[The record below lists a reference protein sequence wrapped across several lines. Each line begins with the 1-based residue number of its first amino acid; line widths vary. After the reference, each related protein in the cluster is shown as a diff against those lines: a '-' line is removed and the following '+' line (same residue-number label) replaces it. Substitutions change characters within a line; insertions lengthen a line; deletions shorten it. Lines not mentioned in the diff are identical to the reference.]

1 MLLRTVRFLCSVVA
15 AFARLVRELRKAG
28 VMLSACS
35 PSPVAIL
42 SAPIVPAASP
52 INLIASTPLPKRK
65 KTLARVAILE
75 NLLAAPPTTLL
86 PPSLVVDLPAKVSDV
101 VSEAAMVEQQQA
113 AQSLMKKASLAAR
126 RRPARLV
133 IPVGDDAGEV
143 AAGWGAAAA
152 PAKEADVE
160 VEGEGFSLASRAGP
174 RHAMEDAY
182 AVVTDADSQLVIQ
195 LIFAI
200 SREKNIWFINICGQN
215 FTTHTYFFH
224 R

>member
-28 VMLSACS
+28 VMLSSCS

-42 SAPIVPAASP
+42 SAATVPAASP
-52 INLIASTPLPKRK
+52 IGLIASTPLPKRK

-113 AQSLMKKASLAAR
+113 AQSLMKKASLVAR

-160 VEGEGFSLASRAGP
+160 VEGEGFWLASRAGP

-200 SREKNIWFINICGQN
+200 A
-215 FTTHTYFFH
+215 
-224 R
+224 